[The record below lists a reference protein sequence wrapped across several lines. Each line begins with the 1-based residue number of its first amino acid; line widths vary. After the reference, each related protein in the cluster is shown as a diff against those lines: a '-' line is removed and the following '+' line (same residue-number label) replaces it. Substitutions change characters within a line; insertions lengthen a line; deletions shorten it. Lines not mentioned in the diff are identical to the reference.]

1 MKAHMSARR
10 ARTSIFAIWFI
21 SLVISTPL
29 LFFRKQEV
37 RYWAN
42 HTEIWCDDAWPAVPR
57 VDETTNFTLYYYPSK
72 TLYYTLTS
80 AVLFSCQ
87 F

>member
-1 MKAHMSARR
+1 MKAHLSARR

-42 HTEIWCDDAWPAVPR
+42 HTEIWCDDAWPAVAR